1 MSGRETAR
9 GRTTADERLRRRGLR
24 LAYFIIV
31 WDLIEGAVAITAGRL
46 AGSAALLG
54 FGIDSGIEVF
64 AGAITAWQLHG
75 GGRRRAPALRLIAV
89 SFLALAAYVTY
100 DAGSDLLTGERPDAS
115 LVGIGLNV
123 VALAVMIPVA
133 LLQQRTGRALGN
145 EVLTAQSRETW
156 ISNYLSVSLL
166 AGGRTPRSGG
176 GGPIRWPPSPS
187 REWPRT
193 PARRPG
199 ARQVRSSAVLR
210 APG

>member
-1 MSGRETAR
+1 MSGPETAR
-9 GRTTADERLRRRGLR
+9 GRTAADERLRRRGLR

-123 VALAVMIPVA
+123 VAPAA
-133 LLQQRTGRALGN
+133 HGAR
-145 EVLTAQSRETW
+145 SRE
-156 ISNYLSVSLL
+156 
-166 AGGRTPRSGG
+166 R
-176 GGPIRWPPSPS
+176 GPDGAVARDVDLELPVG
-187 REWPRT
+187 E
-193 PARRPG
+193 PARRGANAALGWWWADPVAALAIAGVAAYSGAETWREAGPVKRSTSCPG
-199 ARQVRSSAVLR
+199 VESPAKPR
-210 APG
+210 